1 MPISDVHFSFP
12 KIVSKLI
19 VHYPSIGHSYT
30 ATAQKTIQLKISH
43 DLPGTVALKVIT
55 GIVRNFE
62 AESEAM
68 DLLDKIRKL
77 SDQHSGKVV
86 EFRRHIHANPELSY
100 QEFNT
105 VKFVADTLRSFGLSP
120 TEGLATTGLIV
131 DITGRNPEKKMIA
144 LRADM
149 DALPIV
155 EANDVPYKS
164 KNPGVMHACGHDVH
178 TSSLLGTARIL
189 NEVKDQFEGTIRLIF
204 QPGEEKNPGGASYMI
219 RDGALENPRPSGI
232 IGQHVFPLLPTGKI
246 GFKEGMYM
254 ASADEI
260 YLKVIGKGGHGAA
273 PDLAVDPI
281 VIASHIII
289 ALQQIISRNAN
300 PRQPTVLTFG
310 NITGFGATNIIPNE
324 VNIAGTFRAMNEVW
338 RESALTKIKK
348 MAESIAEG
356 MGGTCEVN
364 ISRGYPYLENNPE
377 LTRRI
382 RSAAEAYVGKEN
394 VVDIDITLG
403 AEDFAYY
410 SQVVPA
416 SFYRLGTR
424 NDAKGLSSYVHTPTF
439 DIDEDALKIAPGLMA
454 WMAINEL
461 TS

>member
-1 MPISDVHFSFP
+1 MSLLQ
-12 KIVSKLI
+12 KIKALSETYSANTVS
-19 VHYPSIGHSYT
+19 
-30 ATAQKTIQLKISH
+30 
-43 DLPGTVALKVIT
+43 
-55 GIVRNFE
+55 
-62 AESEAM
+62 
-68 DLLDKIRKL
+68 
-77 SDQHSGKVV
+77 
-86 EFRRHIHANPELSY
+86 FRRHLHAHPELSY
-100 QEFNT
+100 QEFET
-105 VKFVADTLRSFGLSP
+105 VKYVAEQLTLMGVPS
-120 TEGLATTGLIV
+120 EGIATTGLIAE
-131 DITGRNPEKKMIA
+131 IKGRNPEKKTIA

-155 EANDVPYKS
+155 EANNVSYKS
-164 KNPGVMHACGHDVH
+164 KNEGVMHACGHDVH
-178 TSSLLGTARIL
+178 TSSLMTTAKIL
-189 NEVKDQFEGTIRLIF
+189 NELKDEFEGTVRFLF

-219 RDGALENPRPSGI
+219 RDGALNPKPSAI
-232 IGQHVFPLLPTGKI
+232 LGQHVFPLLPAGKV
-246 GFKEGMYM
+246 GFREGMYM

-273 PDLAVDPI
+273 PDLAIDPI

-289 ALQQIISRNAN
+289 ALQQVISRNAN

-310 NITGFGATNIIPNE
+310 NIVGLGATNIIPNE

-338 RESALTKIKK
+338 REAALVKIKK

-356 MGGTCEVN
+356 MGGKCEVE
-364 ISRGYPYLENNPE
+364 ISRGYPYLENNPA

-382 RSAAEAYVGKEN
+382 KQAAIEYLGAEN

-416 SFYRLGTR
+416 SFYRLGTS
-424 NDAKGLSSYVHTPTF
+424 NASKGINSYVHTPTF
-439 DIDEDALKIAPGLMA
+439 DIDEHALSIGPGLMA

-461 TS
+461 QTAEYPHVTSL